1 MSQAD
6 DTFNPSRRGFL
17 RMAPAGLV
25 VGGAGLG
32 MTLGKTL
39 DEQIA
44 ERVEALKELWAEKHG
59 KLHVA
64 EVNDT
69 HKYILITGKLTG

>member
-1 MSQAD
+1 MAETI
-6 DTFNPSRRGFL
+6 DTTRRGFL
-17 RMAPAGLV
+17 RMAPAGLIV
-25 VGGAGLG
+25 GAGLG
-32 MTLGKTL
+32 MTLVKTL

-44 ERVEALKELWAEKHG
+44 EHVEALKELWAQKHG

-69 HKYILITGKLTG
+69 HKYILITGKLSG

>member
-1 MSQAD
+1 MAD
-6 DTFNPSRRGFL
+6 VVDTTRRGFL

-25 VGGAGLG
+25 VGVGLG

-39 DEQIA
+39 DEKIA
-44 ERVEALKELWAEKHG
+44 EHVDALKELWAEKHG